1 MIATKI
7 AVALGVVLLGVACWM
22 AVIGVRAA
30 AEGLLTVFALVLLVA
45 GGNYMAGRTTATR
58 RGPPASQ
65 GAAAGR
71 PASGAPSAPD
81 PPDGAATEE
90 P

>member
-1 MIATKI
+1 VIATKI
-7 AVALGVVLLGVACWM
+7 AVVLGVVLLGVACWM

-58 RGPPASQ
+58 RGPAASQ
-65 GAAAGR
+65 GAAAAR
-71 PASGAPSAPD
+71 PSGAPSAPD
-81 PPDGAATEE
+81 PPERAATEE